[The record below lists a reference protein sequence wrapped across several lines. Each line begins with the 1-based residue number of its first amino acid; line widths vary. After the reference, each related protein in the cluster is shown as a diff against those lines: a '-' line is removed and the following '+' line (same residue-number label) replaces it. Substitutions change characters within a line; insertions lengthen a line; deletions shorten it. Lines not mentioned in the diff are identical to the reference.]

1 MHNSAMWWGRQFLN
15 NYSISGKILEIGSCN
30 VNGGLRDL
38 CPSGSEWIGVDIA
51 PGPGV
56 DIVLE
61 NPHKLPFSDE
71 TFDVVLSSSVFEH
84 TDFFWELFKEKCR
97 CVKPGGYIYINAPSA
112 GEYHGHPTDSWR
124 FYRDA
129 GFSLEKW
136 SKFCGYPVRAIHCSV
151 DTNTQY
157 CDFVAIYV
165 KDI

>member
-1 MHNSAMWWGRQFLN
+1 MHNSAMWWGHQFLN
-15 NYSISGKILEIGSCN
+15 NYSISGKILEVGSCN
-30 VNGGLRDL
+30 VNGGLRDI

-61 NPHKLPFSDE
+61 NPHKLPFPDE
-71 TFDVVLSSSVFEH
+71 TFDAVLSSSVFEH

-97 CVKPGGYIYINAPSA
+97 CVKPGGYIYINAPSS

-136 SKFCGYPVRAIHCSV
+136 SNFCGYSVRAIHCSV
-151 DTNTQY
+151 DTNTPY

>member
-38 CPSGSEWIGVDIA
+38 CPSGSEWI
-51 PGPGV
+51 GV